1 MICKVAEMCYERGTA
16 PGEREDSLT
25 NEDLV
30 ALVPGVAVWPCE
42 VFTALIP
49 NGERNYETLCADH
62 RDIER
67 RVGELTASAPET
79 DAEAWQEAKQLW
91 LAELDAQTNA
101 RQLNADA
108 AEHALIAAERQ
119 AFGEWLAAREALL
132 NVLYPDQPAVV
143 QEGLSQAIRASVLEN
158 RGD

>member
-1 MICKVAEMCYERGTA
+1 MCRSSRHRAPRRG
-16 PGEREDSLT
+16 
-25 NEDLV
+25 
-30 ALVPGVAVWPCE
+30 
-42 VFTALIP
+42 
-49 NGERNYETLCADH
+49 
-62 RDIER
+62 
-67 RVGELTASAPET
+67 VGELTASAPET

-143 QEGLSQAIRASVLEN
+143 QEGLSQAYAPVCWKTAGIDPYNSRSRPSLRRAAVL
-158 RGD
+158 RGRVSWSGHLKQLV

>member
-1 MICKVAEMCYERGTA
+1 MCRSSRHRAPRRG
-16 PGEREDSLT
+16 
-25 NEDLV
+25 
-30 ALVPGVAVWPCE
+30 
-42 VFTALIP
+42 
-49 NGERNYETLCADH
+49 
-62 RDIER
+62 
-67 RVGELTASAPET
+67 VGELTASAPET

-132 NVLYPDQPAVV
+132 NVLYPHQPAVV
-143 QEGLSQAIRASVLEN
+143 QEGLS
-158 RGD
+158 